1 MEEQDKQIEK
11 QPNGDGHAPGAPPA
25 EETQVGQA
33 VRSLTRPTRQLS
45 GLSPTPAKRAVAQ
58 AANAALRERIVTL
71 IAALGDPGNPLHH
84 QAEDDLVSIGAPA
97 VPALNDA
104 LNPNR
109 PWLTAYRAAEAL
121 GQIGDGRAAGPLL
134 DALHHPNSN
143 VRWSAVR
150 ALAVVGDARA
160 LLDLRR
166 VAREDQGKTSWGES
180 VGGAAQSVLDQ
191 MQSHNMLLRGADLI
205 KTAVACVLML
215 VSLILAWS
223 VINSLRAEL
232 RQVGHELVEAGV
244 VAPLIAPTLP
254 TVESAQALAQETQAP
269 EPSAAPTS
277 APTIVISGTVL
288 TTGNVRA
295 QPTRNGE
302 RIGGVSEGDEII
314 FLATTPDHNWYRVR
328 LGERRAADS
337 RIDSSDETG
346 WVNKSLL
353 SEPQGKVPIEQPPPE
368 PPTPTPTP

>member
-1 MEEQDKQIEK
+1 MEEQDKRIEK
-11 QPNGDGHAPGAPPA
+11 QPSGDGHAQSAPPA

-33 VRSLTRPTRQLS
+33 MQSLTRSTRQLS
-45 GLSPTPAKRAVAQ
+45 GLSPTPAKRAVSQ

-71 IAALGDPGNPLHH
+71 IAALGDPSNPLHH

-134 DALHHPNSN
+134 DALRHPNSN

-295 QPTRNGE
+295 QPTKNGE

-328 LGERRAADS
+328 LGDRRAADS

-353 SEPQGKVPIEQPPPE
+353 SAPQGKVPIEQPPPE